1 MKSTIARFVSALGLL
16 ALALA
21 LGTAPVRAE
30 DKEPKKEKG
39 PTKAELKKY
48 DANGDGQLDEA
59 EQAKLKADADAKK
72 AAAKQ
77 ERLDKYDTNKD
88 GKVNKDE
95 KVAEDADKAA
105 RKAEREAKKAAKETE
120 KKN

>member
-21 LGTAPVRAE
+21 LGAAPVRAE